1 MNEKIFN
8 ALNEQI
14 KHEFY
19 SSYLYLSIASYF
31 ENIPLEGIAQWFR
44 NQAKEEHE
52 HAIKLYTYVL
62 DRNMHVDLQA
72 IDKPKSKFESVEEAF
87 ALALEHEKKVTKWIY
102 NIYDMAVKEHDH
114 ATHVFLQW
122 FIMEQ
127 VEEEKN
133 ANDNY
138 DQIKFIGDD
147 KAALFVL
154 DQNFA
159 KKVNNA

>member
-1 MNEKIFN
+1 MNQKVFK

-19 SSYLYLSIASYF
+19 SSFLYLSIASYF
-31 ENIPLEGIAQWFR
+31 ENIPLEGMAKWFR
-44 NQAKEEHE
+44 KQATEEHE
-52 HAIKLYTYVL
+52 HAMKLYQYIL
-62 DRNMHVDLQA
+62 DRNLHVELQA
-72 IDKPKSKFESVEEAF
+72 IDQPTAVFNSVEEAF
-87 ALALEHEKKVTKWIY
+87 QLALEHERKVTLYIHKLY
-102 NIYDMAVKEHDH
+102 ELAVKEGDH

-122 FIMEQ
+122 FITEQ

-133 ANDNY
+133 ATDNL
-138 DQIKFIGDD
+138 DQIKLIGDD

-159 KKVNNA
+159 KKVG

>member
-14 KHEFY
+14 KHELF

-52 HAIKLYTYVL
+52 HAMKIYTYIL

-87 ALALEHEKKVTKWIY
+87 ALALEHEKKVTKWIH
-102 NIYDMAVKEHDH
+102 ILYDMAVKEHDH

-122 FIMEQ
+122 FITEQ

>member
-1 MNEKIFN
+1 MNDKIFK

-19 SSYLYLSIASYF
+19 SSYLYLSMASYF
-31 ENIPLEGIAQWFR
+31 DNIPLDGMNKWFR
-44 NQAKEEHE
+44 KQAQEEHE
-52 HAIKLYTYVL
+52 HGMKIYNYIN
-62 DRNMHVDLQA
+62 DRNMQVDLHG
-72 IDKPKSKFESVEEAF
+72 IDKPPGKFKSPEDIFKQ
-87 ALALEHEKKVTKWIY
+87 ALAHEKKVTHWIY
-102 NIYDMAVKEHDH
+102 EIYELALKEKDH

-122 FIMEQ
+122 FISEQ

-133 ANDNY
+133 AQDNL
-138 DQIKFIGDD
+138 DQIQLIGDD

-159 KKVNNA
+159 KKVG